1 MALPKEPRQKMI
13 NIMYLVLTAILALNV
28 SAEILNAFK
37 VVDRSLKKSNS
48 AIDGSNATLF
58 QSLAEKM
65 KEPQNAEK
73 ATLWNGRALDAQKIS
88 DQLYKKIETFKDSLL
103 RASGYAP
110 ERGDTTYKL
119 DDLEAATH
127 MFIDNGKGPE
137 LLKDLTDLKA
147 KLIGISP
154 EITKEFGGNKL
165 PIDLS
170 IPPSTTSSENTWE
183 YNYFHMTPTVA
194 AITILSKFENDIKN
208 AENQIVTYCHNQVG
222 AVKIIYDKFQPIAAA
237 NSTYLMP
244 GQELVV
250 TAGVGAFNSA
260 AKPDISIDGTPVAIN
275 ENGVAEKKF
284 NVSGGGSRKVHV
296 VIKYIKPDGKPDEL
310 VKDIDYTVGTPGGA
324 AASADKMNVFYIG
337 VDNPVTVG
345 SPTGWDKTQVS
356 MTGGTLS
363 GSNGSFIARV
373 SSIGNA
379 TINVTANG
387 KTTPFPFRIKRIP
400 DPIIKVGTSGGGRMQ
415 AVAFRSQTF
424 VRADLENF
432 DFAAKFTVTG
442 ATVYFNI
449 PGDRNVKQ
457 VTLTSGNLAPAS
469 QYMNLL
475 VPGATVTFDNIKVV
489 GPDNVPRTIQNPPG
503 FSLF

>member
-37 VVDRSLKKSNS
+37 VVDSSLLKSNTS
-48 AIDGSNATLF
+48 LEASNTTLLK
-58 QSLAEKM
+58 SLEDKLAKPETH
-65 KEPQNAEK
+65 EK
-73 ATLWNGRALDAQKIS
+73 AAIWKPKADQAKIMS
-88 DQLYKKIETFKDSLL
+88 DQLIAKIEGYKNTLV
-103 RASGYAP
+103 RASGFAP
-110 ERGDTTYKL
+110 ERGDTTYKQ

-127 MFIDNGKGPE
+127 LFIDEGKGPE
-137 LLKDLTDLKA
+137 LLKDLTAFKKQLLDLDPIIRA
-147 KLIGISP
+147 
-154 EITKEFGGNKL
+154 EFESKL
-165 PIDLS
+165 PIDLG
-170 IPPSTTSSENTWE
+170 IPPSTTGTNNTWE

-194 AITILSKFENDIKN
+194 AVTILSKFENDIKN
-208 AENQIVTYCHNQVG
+208 AENQVVTYCHNKIG
-222 AVKIIYDKFQPIAAA
+222 AVELRMDQAAVLVGQ
-237 NSTYLMP
+237 NSNYLMP
-244 GQELVV
+244 DGELVI
-250 TAGVGAFNSA
+250 TAGVGAYSSQGGTS
-260 AKPDISIDGTPVAIN
+260 ISIGGANVPVVDGKAIY
-275 ENGVAEKKF
+275 KTK
-284 NVSGGGSRKVHV
+284 VSGGGAKTLSV
-296 VIKYIKPDGKPDEL
+296 VVNYKDQDNKPQTKTET
-310 VKDIDYTVGTPGGA
+310 IEYTVGTPGGA

-363 GSNGSFIARV
+363 GSNGNFIARV
-373 SSIGNA
+373 SAIGTANLS
-379 TINVTANG
+379 VTANG
-387 KTTPFPFRIKRIP
+387 KTSQFPFRIKRIP